1 MQFTTIIDWKEIQD
15 LYPVNQEMIWLNNC
29 GTTPC
34 NLNTI
39 QAVGEYLEGYSRKG
53 GLTEVRKYASVKQS
67 IRKIV
72 AGLINCDVEELCIIH
87 NTNEGMNFLSLGFHL
102 KNGDEILLLEN
113 EYPSNIYPWE
123 HWKEKGIKIGFIPM
137 AFTPDQFLENLK
149 SSISSK
155 TRIVALSAVHWCTGM
170 PFPLEEIGTFFRF

>member
-39 QAVGEYLEGYSRKG
+39 QAVGEYLKGYSRKG

-87 NTNEGMNFLSLGFHL
+87 NTNEGMNFLSLGFH
-102 KNGDEILLLEN
+102 
-113 EYPSNIYPWE
+113 
-123 HWKEKGIKIGFIPM
+123 
-137 AFTPDQFLENLK
+137 
-149 SSISSK
+149 
-155 TRIVALSAVHWCTGM
+155 
-170 PFPLEEIGTFFRF
+170 